1 MLKQKGQFKIFHQ
14 LLRYQLEFDLM
25 QKLVTESSSLKETEE
40 LLKNMIDKVSLYKN
54 LLLDEHTKSG
64 STEMNIRVKIKLRA
78 LNNSLERL
86 NLLNETVKNRNF
98 NSYVIAMNK
107 RVSST
112 KQLISIIKR
121 VLTDGYDSY
130 FSAKLIKDDVI
141 DENLMTI
148 IYSIIKN
155 KKLFD
160 ELKDYIDEEN
170 KN

>member
-1 MLKQKGQFKIFHQ
+1 
-14 LLRYQLEFDLM
+14 
-25 QKLVTESSSLKETEE
+25 
-40 LLKNMIDKVSLYKN
+40 
-54 LLLDEHTKSG
+54 
-64 STEMNIRVKIKLRA
+64 
-78 LNNSLERL
+78 
-86 NLLNETVKNRNF
+86 
-98 NSYVIAMNK
+98 MNK

-170 KN
+170 KKLSK

>member
-78 LNNSLERL
+78 LNNSLE
-86 NLLNETVKNRNF
+86 K
-98 NSYVIAMNK
+98 
-107 RVSST
+107 
-112 KQLISIIKR
+112 IK
-121 VLTDGYDSY
+121 S
-130 FSAKLIKDDVI
+130 FK
-141 DENLMTI
+141 
-148 IYSIIKN
+148 
-155 KKLFD
+155 
-160 ELKDYIDEEN
+160 
-170 KN
+170 